1 MLTYLSSR
9 ILSTTRY
16 KEPANYLQLK
26 KKLIK
31 LEKVRSEVRAQ
42 QNIEKKVSKKW
53 CYAQNHMTL
62 RRWVTSSWRVLS
74 SWFIYMCDER
84 YILCLNLVS
93 VVTSEMEMKPIV
105 VPDAILHLYQV
116 CYSYSTLTMMTSW
129 SFYMKD
135 KLHQDV
141 ICGSNLTKIEL
152 FEGFYQDS

>member
-1 MLTYLSSR
+1 MLK
-9 ILSTTRY
+9 IIWPWGG
-16 KEPANYLQLK
+16 E
-26 KKLIK
+26 
-31 LEKVRSEVRAQ
+31 
-42 QNIEKKVSKKW
+42 
-53 CYAQNHMTL
+53 
-62 RRWVTSSWRVLS
+62 VTSSWRVLS

-105 VPDAILHLYQV
+105 LPDAILHLYQV

-152 FEGFYQDS
+152 FEGFYQDSQSGGRLNKKNWNKVNWVYLFQKV